1 MDTQP
6 NFNFWQNEPKFH
18 APSGTMARPTRG
30 DGPRLAGARRRP
42 QADNSDVV
50 PCYRCASG
58 AEGNSVSFIIGNL
71 RIRMVR
77 IDWLRA
83 EALDLLRES
92 TFAGEVALALILAG
106 CDDSWSQPVTIYA
119 PTSPASSVGWAIT
132 HGSAPQ
138 PLQSANGEVYFDF
151 PVCASASVC
160 WVSYVE
166 KPWTIPLAGKASVS
180 LSYSITGT
188 TPVFNNQS
196 PGNICGGPP
205 ALSLLLHQAG
215 DNMSGQGQYNWYRW
229 FSWPEAQPLALGDFT
244 VTVPLTVDKWVPVFN
259 STPDQNA
266 AGFATAIANMGQIGF
281 GLGGGCFAAHGV
293 AITSGSAR
301 IVIRGMSAQ

>member
-1 MDTQP
+1 
-6 NFNFWQNEPKFH
+6 
-18 APSGTMARPTRG
+18 
-30 DGPRLAGARRRP
+30 
-42 QADNSDVV
+42 
-50 PCYRCASG
+50 
-58 AEGNSVSFIIGNL
+58 
-71 RIRMVR
+71 MVR
-77 IDWLRA
+77 IDGLRA
-83 EALDLLRES
+83 EALDLLR
-92 TFAGEVALALILAG
+92 AGEFALVLFLAA
-106 CDDSWSQPVTIYA
+106 CDDSWSQPVTIFA
-119 PTSPASSVGWAIT
+119 PTPASSVGWAIT

-215 DNMSGQGQYNWYRW
+215 DNMSGQVQYSWYRW

-259 STPDQNA
+259 STPDRNA

-301 IVIRGMSAQ
+301 FVIRGMSAQ